1 MIQANEHL
9 RLAFVIAD
17 WIGTTP
23 LDITK
28 ILTVAR
34 GERNAF
40 GSKSPDKLRAGLR
53 RIFAPPGCNFSGN

>member
-40 GSKSPDKLRAGLR
+40 GQ
-53 RIFAPPGCNFSGN
+53 